1 MDQRLA
7 ENVAFQPKI
16 TNFLGKDQIK
26 ANPIRKRPEK
36 RKLSSDE
43 IVFETLGENPR
54 TSFKRLCNEFPE
66 GQKSAAPIKFIDVK
80 REVKED

>member
-1 MDQRLA
+1 MSKKVMDQRFA

-26 ANPIRKRPEK
+26 ANPIQKRPEK

-43 IVFETLGENPR
+43 DVIEILGENPR

-66 GQKSAAPIKFIDVK
+66 GQNQP
-80 REVKED
+80 RR